1 MPNRNYKKE
10 RCIVVIEYIA
20 DVKGEEKMKYKIHH
34 FDVRMT
40 HPKDLEDFLNTLI
53 GEAVCIIPN
62 VQYNGG
68 VDFVLIVEKFKQ

>member
-1 MPNRNYKKE
+1 
-10 RCIVVIEYIA
+10 
-20 DVKGEEKMKYKIHH
+20 MKYKIHH

-40 HPKDLEDFLNTLI
+40 YPKDLEDFLNTLI
-53 GEAVCIIPN
+53 GDVVCIIPN

>member
-1 MPNRNYKKE
+1 
-10 RCIVVIEYIA
+10 
-20 DVKGEEKMKYKIHH
+20 MKYKIHH